1 MWCAGVRHDP
11 PIATE
16 TAYRAPVPPI
26 MAVSPLDHATSPWAA
41 PRSRSRRRGRIRAT
55 AKAWI
60 NGWELDRQLAAGCD
74 PETDAALEA
83 RARRITSRRSRR
95 RLADGLARVQR
106 TVEPAR
112 PAFTAAARLDAAE
125 VLAARSVLASLER
138 RLRDADQIAAPRRSD
153 ARPAAHRLHRPAISP
168 DRARGAR
175 QQASCGGGCART
187 RRAADPRVSPSRPRR
202 HATRRCGDRTA
213 AAGGAR
219 RGR

>member
-1 MWCAGVRHDP
+1 MWCAGVPHDP

-74 PETDAALEA
+74 PETDAGLEA

-95 RLADGLARVQR
+95 RLADGLARVLR

-112 PAFTAAARLDAAE
+112 PAFTAAARPDAAE
-125 VLAARSVLASLER
+125 VLAARTVLASLER
-138 RLRDADQIAAPRRSD
+138 RLLCDDEIAPSGAAMLGLLLTDCTGPVYHPTRPGELGSRVRAAAAALEPSGRRSESVPVAPEA
-153 ARPAAHRLHRPAISP
+153 ARDEALR
-168 DRARGAR
+168 
-175 QQASCGGGCART
+175 
-187 RRAADPRVSPSRPRR
+187 
-202 HATRRCGDRTA
+202 
-213 AAGGAR
+213 
-219 RGR
+219 

>member
-1 MWCAGVRHDP
+1 M
-11 PIATE
+11 
-16 TAYRAPVPPI
+16 
-26 MAVSPLDHATSPWAA
+26 
-41 PRSRSRRRGRIRAT
+41 RAT

-74 PETDAALEA
+74 PEADAALEA

-138 RLRDADQIAAPRRSD
+138 RLRDADQIAAPGAAMLGLLLTDCTGPLYHPTGPGELGSWLRAAAAALDSSGRRSESVPVAPEA
-153 ARPAAHRLHRPAISP
+153 ARDEALR
-168 DRARGAR
+168 
-175 QQASCGGGCART
+175 
-187 RRAADPRVSPSRPRR
+187 
-202 HATRRCGDRTA
+202 
-213 AAGGAR
+213 
-219 RGR
+219 